1 MTWREARGDGKRF
14 FRCAASAQAVG
25 GAKLRTMD
33 EDLTSYR
40 NLFPITR
47 ESHYL
52 NHAAV
57 SPTSTRVRD
66 TAQDWL
72 SDLVHHGM
80 ANIVD
85 WIRRERETR
94 ASAARI
100 LGACVDEIAFIRSTS
115 HGLSTFAEGIDWKP
129 GDEVAVCTALEF
141 PANVYPWMHLESRG
155 VVVRPIDETEGGVVA
170 EAVAKALGPRTRV
183 VSVSSVEFATGVATD
198 LEAIGALCRERGVLL
213 CVDGIQSVGAFPID
227 VKRAHIDFLAADSHK
242 WQLGLPGIGI
252 AYVRRELAPSLRPP
266 VVGWK
271 SVKNPLDFDHLHF
284 ELREDAARLEEGTQ
298 SFATILGM
306 GAALAL
312 LEEVGVARIASH
324 IQSWLDEAA
333 SELAARGLDPGP
345 LPSMRKGILTFRP
358 PFGSADDFVQRAAKA
373 GVVLSARRARVRV
386 SPHFYNGEPE
396 LAALLNLVRGG

>member
-1 MTWREARGDGKRF
+1 M
-14 FRCAASAQAVG
+14 S
-25 GAKLRTMD
+25 
-33 EDLTSYR
+33 EDLKSYR
-40 NLFPITR
+40 TLFPITR

-57 SPTSTRVRD
+57 APTSTRVRD
-66 TAQDWL
+66 AAQDWL

-85 WIRRERETR
+85 WIHRERETR

-100 LGACVDEIAFIRSTS
+100 LGADVDEIAFIRSTS
-115 HGLSTFAEGIDWKP
+115 HGLSTFAEGLDWKA
-129 GDEVAVCTALEF
+129 GDEVAVCTALEY

-155 VVVRPIDETEGGVVA
+155 VVVHPIDATEGGVVP
-170 EAVAKALGPRTRV
+170 EAVAQALGPRTRV

-198 LEAIGALCRERGVLL
+198 LEAIGALCRQRGVLF

-242 WQLGLPGIGI
+242 WQLGLPVIGI
-252 AYVRRELAPSLRPP
+252 AYVRREIAPQLRPA

-271 SVKNPLDFDHLHF
+271 SVKNPLDFDHLHYD
-284 ELREDAARLEEGTQ
+284 LRDDAARLEEGTQ

-306 GAALAL
+306 GAGLAL
-312 LEEVGVARIASH
+312 LEEVGIERIASH
-324 IQSWLDEAA
+324 IRSWLDQSA
-333 SELAARGLDPGP
+333 SELAARGLEPGP
-345 LPSMRKGILTFRP
+345 APSLRKGILTFRP
-358 PFGSADDFVQRAAKA
+358 PSGSAEDFVQRAAKA
-373 GVVLSARRARVRV
+373 GVALSARRGRIRI

-396 LAALLNLVRGG
+396 LAALLNLVGGG

>member
-1 MTWREARGDGKRF
+1 MNRGTGRRFHGSVGASAAVCIGGVRCLDGMTWREARGDGKRF

-66 TAQDWL
+66 AAQDWL

-198 LEAIGALCRERGVLL
+198 LEAIGASGYGFQIELTY
-213 CVDGIQSVGAFPID
+213 
-227 VKRAHIDFLAADSHK
+227 RAH
-242 WQLGLPGIGI
+242 QLGFRIQELPIIFVDRAIGESKMSGGIVGE
-252 AYVRRELAPSLRPP
+252 AMLMVWKLRF
-266 VVGWK
+266 
-271 SVKNPLDFDHLHF
+271 S
-284 ELREDAARLEEGTQ
+284 
-298 SFATILGM
+298 
-306 GAALAL
+306 
-312 LEEVGVARIASH
+312 
-324 IQSWLDEAA
+324 
-333 SELAARGLDPGP
+333 
-345 LPSMRKGILTFRP
+345 
-358 PFGSADDFVQRAAKA
+358 
-373 GVVLSARRARVRV
+373 RRATSSRRA
-386 SPHFYNGEPE
+386 F
-396 LAALLNLVRGG
+396 L

>member
-1 MTWREARGDGKRF
+1 MI
-14 FRCAASAQAVG
+14 
-25 GAKLRTMD
+25 
-33 EDLTSYR
+33 EDLASYR

-66 TAQDWL
+66 AAQDWL

-80 ANIVD
+80 ANILD
-85 WIRRERETR
+85 WVHRERETR

-100 LGACVDEIAFIRSTS
+100 LGAAVDEIAFIRSTS
-115 HGLSTFAEGIDWKP
+115 HGLSTFAEGLDWKP
-129 GDEVAVCTALEF
+129 GDEVAVCTALEY

-155 VVVRPIDETEGGVVA
+155 VTIRPIEPTEGGVTP
-170 EAVAKALGPRTRV
+170 EAVAKALSPRTRV

-198 LEAIGALCRERGVLL
+198 LEAIGALCRQRGVLF

-227 VKRAHIDFLAADSHK
+227 VKRGQIDFLAADSHK

-252 AYVRRELAPSLRPP
+252 AYVRREIAPRLRPA

-284 ELREDAARLEEGTQ
+284 ELRDDASRFEEGTQ

-306 GAALAL
+306 GAGLAL
-312 LEEVGVARIASH
+312 LEEVGIERIASH
-324 IQSWLDEAA
+324 IAA
-333 SELAARGLDPGP
+333 WIGETEKALAARGLDPGP
-345 LPSMRKGILTFRP
+345 SPSVRKGILTFRP
-358 PFGSADDFVQRAAKA
+358 PSGSAEDFVQRAANA
-373 GVVLSARRARVRV
+373 GVVLSARRGRVRV
-386 SPHFYNGEPE
+386 SPHFYNGEAE
-396 LAALLNLVRGG
+396 LAALLALVREG